1 MNGLNQFPFE
11 LSKQERQAIRDIAK
25 VLFSGGNP
33 ELDEE
38 LKEDWHKFSFFFDTA
53 FFCLDARYGNWNFSP
68 IDCAPSEMGM
78 KSFEVYETIRGLFRD
93 KIDKEMTAAINKSRF
108 R

>member
-1 MNGLNQFPFE
+1 MNGLNRFPFE
-11 LSKQERQAIRDIAK
+11 LAKQERQAIRDIAK

-68 IDCAPSEMGM
+68 MGCSPSEMGM

-93 KIDKEMTAAINKSRF
+93 KIDKEMSAALNKSRF

>member
-1 MNGLNQFPFE
+1 MA
-11 LSKQERQAIRDIAK
+11 KQERQSIRDIAK

-68 IDCAPSEMGM
+68 MGCSPSEMGM

-93 KIDKEMTAAINKSRF
+93 KIDKEMSAALNKSRF